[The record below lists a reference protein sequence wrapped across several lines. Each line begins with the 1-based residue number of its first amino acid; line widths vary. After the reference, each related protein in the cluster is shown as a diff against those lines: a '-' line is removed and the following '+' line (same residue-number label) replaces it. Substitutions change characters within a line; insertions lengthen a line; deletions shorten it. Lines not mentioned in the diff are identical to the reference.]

1 MMRQLGRSS
10 LVLMEWRSSM
20 CEESCR
26 LLTHARL
33 WWDLFVVFYGK
44 SIATICCC
52 CSNVVGFGNDA
63 LLL

>member
-10 LVLMEWRSSM
+10 LVLVEWRSSM
-20 CEESCR
+20 REESCR
-26 LLTHARL
+26 LLTDARPS
-33 WWDLFVVFYGK
+33 WDFVCLFYDK
-44 SIATICCC
+44 SIATICCR